1 MTIAVHL
8 CFQVGSPEC
17 AINAEAQQT
26 LLIKFLLTVRQS
38 NGCFCLSLSD
48 LSLPSVCP
56 ITHALLLT
64 DMDGCLRR

>member
-38 NGCFCLSLSD
+38 NGCFYLSSPSLSFP
-48 LSLPSVCP
+48 SLCPSNTLYC
-56 ITHALLLT
+56 
-64 DMDGCLRR
+64 